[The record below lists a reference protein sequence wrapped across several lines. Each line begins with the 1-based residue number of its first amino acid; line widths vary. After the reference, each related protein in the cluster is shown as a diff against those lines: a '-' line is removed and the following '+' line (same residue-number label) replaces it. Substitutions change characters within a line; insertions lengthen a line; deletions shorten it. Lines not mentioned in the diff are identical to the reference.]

1 MDAFDNQDCHQIN
14 QQEITNEND
23 ELNQQED
30 NDDELNQPEIL
41 TNSNNTV
48 ILSDNKN
55 PENIITGIYII
66 VQVLLFEI

>member
-48 ILSDNKN
+48 IMGDGKN
-55 PENIITGIYII
+55 FENLNTGIYL
-66 VQVLLFEI
+66 VAFV

>member
-23 ELNQQED
+23 ELNQQD
-30 NDDELNQPEIL
+30 NDDDVLNQPEIL

-48 ILSDNKN
+48 ILNDSKN
-55 PENIITGIYII
+55 LENINTGIKFI
-66 VQVLLFEI
+66 VIKF